1 MADTSVRLLDWSS
14 CGICRPVRL
23 CPPETLLFN
32 LLGVPLVGADI
43 CGFLG
48 NTSEELCVRWTQL
61 GAFYPFMRNHNALIS
76 QVGWGRQG
84 RLCPGDR
91 HFLCQGAQRWLAPN
105 CQVSCGGGTGHCHPR
120 SQVLLPLPPLQP
132 QEPYRF
138 SETAQQAMRKAFTL
152 RYVLLP
158 YLYTL
163 FHGAHVRGETVARPL
178 FLE

>member
-1 MADTSVRLLDWSS
+1 MGAGREGLWERSSFLASSTDTSVRLLDWSS

-61 GAFYPFMRNHNALIS
+61 GAFYPFMRNHKALIS

-84 RLCPGDR
+84 RLCPGGGQDSAGGR
-91 HFLCQGAQRWLAPN
+91 KQWMLLCSW
-105 CQVSCGGGTGHCHPR
+105 S
-120 SQVLLPLPPLQP
+120 PPSL
-132 QEPYRF
+132 
-138 SETAQQAMRKAFTL
+138 
-152 RYVLLP
+152 
-158 YLYTL
+158 
-163 FHGAHVRGETVARPL
+163 GVRGPHGHAGL
-178 FLE
+178 Q

>member
-1 MADTSVRLLDWSS
+1 M
-14 CGICRPVRL
+14 
-23 CPPETLLFN
+23 
-32 LLGVPLVGADI
+32 PLVGADI

-61 GAFYPFMRNHNALIS
+61 GAFYPFMRNHNALNS
-76 QVGWGRQG
+76 QVGQGRQG
-84 RLCPGDR
+84 RLCPGEHAFCARDPSLGWPR
-91 HFLCQGAQRWLAPN
+91 VPDLLGWGSL
-105 CQVSCGGGTGHCHPR
+105 GDCHPR
-120 SQVLLPLPPLQP
+120 SQVLPPRPPPQP